1 MEAAALST
9 GILQTI
15 NVLEYLHAF
24 DKNDEHIADL
34 YNDRMKD
41 FYYNAFEFIR
51 LHYVTGR
58 EDTPFWQ
65 EYKYKPLPKSLK
77 QKLKLWGR
85 KPPTQL
91 EFNMLQPQALYG
103 YHNWIQVMSGLN
115 LIDKNSYSEYITKWG
130 LNNRLMSKH
139 IELDIRKNQ
148 TRTKTH
154 KEVLEEINI

>member
-1 MEAAALST
+1 MLDHFISENIGIICNKTSLSKYE
-9 GILQTI
+9 LWKLNTI
-15 NVLEYLHAF
+15 RGLFVNAKLTKSQIYLF
-24 DKNDEHIADL
+24 
-34 YNDRMKD
+34 
-41 FYYNAFEFIR
+41 
-51 LHYVTGR
+51 
-58 EDTPFWQ
+58 
-65 EYKYKPLPKSLK
+65 
-77 QKLKLWGR
+77 
-85 KPPTQL
+85 TQL